1 MTQASN
7 GNGDQRPSSARRKGL
22 QEADAGSGSV
32 PSVSNFFP
40 IERYY
45 DAADKVRLRRI
56 RLRKLY
62 IHLAYNKWF
71 LTCAIVFLD
80 CVIRLFV

>member
-56 RLRKLY
+56 RLFLLSIKIILHPSSLQCMVSDLY
-62 IHLAYNKWF
+62 MRF
-71 LTCAIVFLD
+71 LLS
-80 CVIRLFV
+80 